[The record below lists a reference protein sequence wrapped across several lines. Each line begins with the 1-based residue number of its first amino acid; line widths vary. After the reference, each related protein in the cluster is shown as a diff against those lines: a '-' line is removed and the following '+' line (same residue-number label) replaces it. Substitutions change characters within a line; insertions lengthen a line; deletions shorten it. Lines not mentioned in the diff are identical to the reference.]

1 MNEELIDLQTRVAF
15 QDDAIQELTLTV
27 TRQQN
32 QISELQTALL
42 QLRQQVK
49 NLTPSQV
56 ASPDEETPPPHY

>member
-15 QDDAIQELTLTV
+15 QDEAIQELTLTV

-32 QISELQTALL
+32 QISELQTALQ
-42 QLRQQVK
+42 QLRQQLK

-56 ASPDEETPPPHY
+56 ASADEETPPPHY

>member
-32 QISELQTALL
+32 QISELQTALQ
-42 QLRQQVK
+42 QLRQQLK

-56 ASPDEETPPPHY
+56 ASADEETPPPHY

>member
-32 QISELQTALL
+32 QISELHTALQ
-42 QLRQQVK
+42 QLRQQLK

-56 ASPDEETPPPHY
+56 ASADEETPPPHY

>member
-32 QISELQTALL
+32 QISELQTALQ